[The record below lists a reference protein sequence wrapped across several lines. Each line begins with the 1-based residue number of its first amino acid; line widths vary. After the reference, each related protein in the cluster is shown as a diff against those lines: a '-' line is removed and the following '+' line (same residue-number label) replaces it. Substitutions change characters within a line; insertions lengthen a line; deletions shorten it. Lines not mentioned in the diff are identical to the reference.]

1 MLHNNKIYI
10 NSTDYK
16 EVLNN
21 TIKNR
26 DIYLN
31 QDELKLIENKV
42 KRLHNVLFL

>member
-10 NSTDYK
+10 NSSNYK

-26 DIYLN
+26 DTYLN
-31 QDELKLIENKV
+31 QE
-42 KRLHNVLFL
+42 